1 MRRKLL
7 ALVLCLS
14 LLVSTCGIH
23 FSVVAL
29 AEAQPTI
36 TVETVDGERGSDGII
51 EVDVVVSNNPGI
63 VGAFLTV
70 SYTSSL

>member
-36 TVETVDGERGSDGII
+36 TVETIMV
-51 EVDVVVSNNPGI
+51 P
-63 VGAFLTV
+63 
-70 SYTSSL
+70 